1 MLGSGNKNQWS
12 PVPGAGEDVP
22 KAPSASGKFHQT
34 VGMLTTDIA
43 LKTDPK
49 YKRIV
54 ELFAE
59 VQTIV
64 YIVRLNCIS
73 MCRIQ
78 ITSMINL
85 LMPGTS

>member
-1 MLGSGNKNQWS
+1 MLGSGNKNQWT
-12 PVPGAGEDVP
+12 PVPGSEEDVP

-54 ELFAE
+54 EQFAE
-59 VQTIV
+59 VHSFELLKSTV
-64 YIVRLNCIS
+64 YHCVGSRLFS
-73 MCRIQ
+73 
-78 ITSMINL
+78 
-85 LMPGTS
+85 